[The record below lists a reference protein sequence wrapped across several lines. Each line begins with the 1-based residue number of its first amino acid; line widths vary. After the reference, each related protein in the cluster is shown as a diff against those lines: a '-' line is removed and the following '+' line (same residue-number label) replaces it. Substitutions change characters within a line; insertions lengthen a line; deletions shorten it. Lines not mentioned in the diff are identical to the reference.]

1 MLIRYQ
7 DLEPREY
14 NRRHDN
20 PNAATNILIH
30 TDPQIKLAIYE
41 LKNFVKSHSQKKNRI
56 QRCKKAALK
65 SCVKR
70 LQK

>member
-41 LKNFVKSHSQKKNRI
+41 LKNFVKSHSQKKKIAYKGAR
-56 QRCKKAALK
+56 
-65 SCVKR
+65 KR
-70 LQK
+70 LSNRV